1 MMVKWISALAPLLF
15 VIITN
20 LSGSFLRVSH
30 AFTSHHQRHSTTS
43 RTKLLRML
51 KPDRDDYIVSKTKVI
66 ASRRK
71 LLQLLPISAVIF
83 GRHIS
88 SANAAVETTGEKVI
102 NMTPEEAKI
111 RLKDAQISL
120 EYLLDHFDEIS
131 NVGGD
136 NVRRYLGTVG
146 TSSGMYGITK
156 AMKILQAQASDIVE
170 YTETMNEVNACING
184 ADGSAYMAI
193 FVTSSTSYTP
203 PQKYFD
209 EAKIETKRA
218 LKSLNDLSKVID

>member
-1 MMVKWISALAPLLF
+1 MVKWISTLAAPLL
-15 VIITN
+15 VIIIN
-20 LSGSFLRVSH
+20 LSGSFLRLSH
-30 AFTSHHQRHSTTS
+30 AFTSSHQRHSTTS

-51 KPDRDDYIVSKTKVI
+51 KPDRDDSTVLQTKAI

-71 LLQLLPISAVIF
+71 LLQLLPISTVIF

-88 SANAAVETTGEKVI
+88 SANAAVETAGEKVI
-102 NMTPEEAKI
+102 TMTPDEAKI
-111 RLKDAQISL
+111 RLKDAQKSL
-120 EYLLDHFDEIS
+120 EYLLDHWDEIS

-156 AMKILQAQASDIVE
+156 AMKIVQAQASDIVE

-218 LKSLNDLSKVID
+218 LKALNDLSKVID

>member
-1 MMVKWISALAPLLF
+1 MLE
-15 VIITN
+15 
-20 LSGSFLRVSH
+20 
-30 AFTSHHQRHSTTS
+30 
-43 RTKLLRML
+43 TKM
-51 KPDRDDYIVSKTKVI
+51 I

-71 LLQLLPISAVIF
+71 LLQLLPISTIIF
-83 GRHIS
+83 SHHLS
-88 SANAAVETTGEKVI
+88 SANAVESGEKVI
-102 NMTPEEAKI
+102 NMTPEEAKL
-111 RLKDAQISL
+111 RFKDAEKSL

-156 AMKILQAQASDIVE
+156 AMKILQNQASDIIE

-193 FVTSSTSYTP
+193 FVTSSTSQVP

-209 EAKIETKRA
+209 DAKIETKRA
-218 LKSLNDLSKVID
+218 LKTLNDLSKLID